1 MNSCCKIPVLYMLSF
16 QQAAARKRCR
26 RHLMDTDK
34 YVKGN
39 NEVILMDIETITKCS
54 SKNEIDLHDI
64 RNEIFNDID
73 IQNQRVVPR

>member
-1 MNSCCKIPVLYMLSF
+1 
-16 QQAAARKRCR
+16 
-26 RHLMDTDK
+26 MDTDK

-73 IQNQRVVPR
+73 IQNQHVVPR